1 MSDAPAGSRARGGAR
16 TLALVLAA
24 SVVAAALLGPLLP
37 LGSPDEVVGRP
48 FAGPDAAHPLGT
60 ELLGRDLLARVAAGG
75 RGLVL
80 EAVAATVAASVAGLA
95 LGIWSGLR
103 PSRVAD
109 GAVRVVDAVAAL
121 PALLVLL
128 VLLVL
133 AAGAPGEPAAIVAAI
148 ALVSAPFSVRVIRQQ
163 TRIVAAADHV
173 VLARARGDGIGS
185 RLRHDILPGIRSV
198 ALADA
203 GLRFIAALQL
213 AAAAGFLGVG
223 ASAPTADW
231 GRMVRE
237 DVVGIRANPLA
248 TLVPAG
254 LLVAVALGVT
264 LAVDASGRRRGA
276 GR

>member
-1 MSDAPAGSRARGGAR
+1 MSGMRGGSRAPGGSRA
-16 TLALVLAA
+16 LALLLAA
-24 SVVAAALLGPLLP
+24 GVVAAALLGPLLP

-75 RGLVL
+75 QGLVL
-80 EAVAATVAASVAGLA
+80 EALVATAIASAVGLA
-95 LGIWSGLR
+95 LGIRSGLR
-103 PSRVAD
+103 PSRVSDA
-109 GAVRVVDAVAAL
+109 AVRVVDGVAAL

-128 VLLVL
+128 VL
-133 AAGAPGEPAAIVAAI
+133 AAGAPGQPAAIVAAI

-163 TRIVAAADHV
+163 TRMVAAADHV
-173 VLARARGDGIGS
+173 VIARARGDGIGS
-185 RLRHDILPGIRSV
+185 RLRHDVLPGIRSV

-223 ASAPTADW
+223 ASAPAADW

-254 LLVAVALGVT
+254 LLVVVALGVT
-264 LAVDASGRRRGA
+264 LAVDASSRLRGGGR
-276 GR
+276 

>member
-1 MSDAPAGSRARGGAR
+1 MSDATAGSHARGGAR

-24 SVVAAALLGPLLP
+24 SIVAAALLGPLLP

-80 EAVAATVAASVAGLA
+80 EAVAATVAASVAGLV

-121 PALLVLL
+121 PALL

-223 ASAPTADW
+223 ASAPAADW

>member
-16 TLALVLAA
+16 TLALILAA

-121 PALLVLL
+121 PALLVM
-128 VLLVL
+128 LVL

-223 ASAPTADW
+223 ASAPAADW

-254 LLVAVALGVT
+254 LLVVVALGVT

>member
-1 MSDAPAGSRARGGAR
+1 MSDATAGPRARGGAR
-16 TLALVLAA
+16 TLALILAA

-103 PSRVAD
+103 PSRGAD
-109 GAVRVVDAVAAL
+109 GAVRVVAAGAAP
-121 PALLVLL
+121 PALL

>member
-1 MSDAPAGSRARGGAR
+1 MSDAPLGPRARAGFRMLAL
-16 TLALVLAA
+16 TLAAG
-24 SVVAAALLGPLLP
+24 VVAAALLGPLLP
-37 LGSPDEVVGRP
+37 LGPPDEVVGRP
-48 FAGPDAAHPLGT
+48 FAAPDAAHPLGT

-80 EAVAATVAASVAGLA
+80 EAVAATLVASAAGLA
-95 LGIWSGLR
+95 LGIWAGLR
-103 PSRVAD
+103 PSRLAAA
-109 GAVRVVDAVAAL
+109 AVRVVDAVAAL

-128 VLLVL
+128 VL
-133 AAGAPGEPAAIVAAI
+133 AAGAPGQPAVIVAAI

-173 VLARARGDGIGS
+173 VIARARGDGLGS

-213 AAAAGFLGVG
+213 AAAAGFLGIG
-223 ASAPTADW
+223 ASAPAADW

-254 LLVAVALGVT
+254 LLVAVSLGVT
-264 LAVDASGRRRGA
+264 LAVDASGRRREA

>member
-1 MSDAPAGSRARGGAR
+1 MSDATAGPRARGGAR
-16 TLALVLAA
+16 TLARILAA

-37 LGSPDEVVGRP
+37 LGSPDEDGGRP

-121 PALLVLL
+121 PALL

>member
-16 TLALVLAA
+16 TLALILAA

-128 VLLVL
+128 VL

-223 ASAPTADW
+223 ASAPAADW

-237 DVVGIRANPLA
+237 DVVGIRANVLA

-254 LLVAVALGVT
+254 LLVVVALGVT